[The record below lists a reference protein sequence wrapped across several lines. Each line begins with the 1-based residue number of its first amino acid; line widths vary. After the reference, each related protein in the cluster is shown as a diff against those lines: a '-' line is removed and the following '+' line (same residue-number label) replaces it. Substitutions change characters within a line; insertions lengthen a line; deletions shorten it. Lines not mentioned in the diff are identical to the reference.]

1 LFKQLFGKGIPGRV
15 TRSLMLLSF
24 LATLLGCPAVAYS
37 QSDPAIDLIRQLA
50 EDSFDSVS
58 IGAGY
63 AAMVDFAVSRDIS
76 SATFYPDQT
85 EGVVDPT
92 LKHSTFPFRHVFNPD
107 APGARPFLQGLF
119 AYQKLS
125 SGFDIE
131 PGEFIDSEWTTYGA
145 SLSGGFEIPLGENL
159 VVLPVISVGYGRLEN
174 RASFYGPISESLL
187 QPALSGEIFNWD
199 SNSVT
204 YGASIGMDYRRQLSR
219 FDIEVLAGVTH
230 NFIESVNAPNRFTDF
245 QGQATIFDLEINT
258 VHPTNWKIAGSPLA
272 IVGLF
277 GNTEF
282 FGPQREALGFSGFF
296 EAGLGLQVDISNK
309 GHKVKSLR
317 FGAKAI
323 IGPDVDGWGLILGYG
338 I

>member
-1 LFKQLFGKGIPGRV
+1 LFKQLYGTGVPGRI
-15 TRSLMLLSF
+15 TGSLMLLPW
-24 LATLLGCPAVAYS
+24 LATILGAPSVAHS
-37 QSDPAIDLIRQLA
+37 QSDPAIDVIRQLA

-76 SATFYPDQT
+76 SATFYPDAT
-85 EGVVDPT
+85 EGVLDPT

-119 AYQKLS
+119 AFQKLK
-125 SGFDIE
+125 SGFDSL
-131 PGEFIDSEWTTYGA
+131 PGESIESEWTTYGA
-145 SLSGGFEIPLGENL
+145 SVSGGFQIPLGENL
-159 VVLPVISVGYGRLEN
+159 IVLPVISVGYGRLEN
-174 RASFYGPISESLL
+174 RASFYGPISEGLL

-204 YGASIGMDYRRQLSR
+204 YGASVGMDYTRQLGR
-219 FDIEVLAGVTH
+219 FDIEVLAGLTH
-230 NFIESVNAPNRFTDF
+230 NFIESVNAPNTFTDF
-245 QGQATIFDLEINT
+245 QGQATVWDLEINT
-258 VHPTNWKIAGSPLA
+258 VHPTQWKIAGSPLA
-272 IVGLF
+272 IVGLL

-323 IGPDVDGWGLILGYG
+323 LGPDVTGWGLILGYG
-338 I
+338 M

>member
-1 LFKQLFGKGIPGRV
+1 MFKLLFGKGILGRV
-15 TRSLMLLSF
+15 TRSSMVLSL
-24 LATLLGCPAVAYS
+24 LATLLGCPIVAYS
-37 QSDPAIDLIRQLA
+37 QSGPAIDLVRQLA
-50 EDSFDSVS
+50 EENFDSVN

-76 SATFYPDQT
+76 SATFDPDPT

-92 LKHSTFPFRHVFNPD
+92 LKHSTLPFRHVFNPD

-119 AYQKLS
+119 AYQKLA
-125 SGFDIE
+125 SGFDTL
-131 PGEFIDSEWTTYGA
+131 PGEYIETEWTTYGA

-204 YGASIGMDYRRQLSR
+204 YGASIGMDYRRKLSR
-219 FDIEVLAGVTH
+219 FEIEVLAGLTH
-230 NFIESVNAPNRFTDF
+230 NFIESVNAPSKFTDF
-245 QGQATIFDLEINT
+245 QGQATVFDLEINT
-258 VHPTNWKIAGSPLA
+258 VHPTNWEIAGSPLA
-272 IVGLF
+272 IAGLF

-282 FGPQREALGFSGFF
+282 FGPQREALGSPAF
-296 EAGLGLQVDISNK
+296 
-309 GHKVKSLR
+309 LR
-317 FGAKAI
+317 RA
-323 IGPDVDGWGLILGYG
+323 WG
-338 I
+338 

>member
-1 LFKQLFGKGIPGRV
+1 MFKLLFGKGILGRV
-15 TRSLMLLSF
+15 TRSSMVLSL
-24 LATLLGCPAVAYS
+24 LATLLGCPIVAYS

-50 EDSFDSVS
+50 EENFDSVN

-76 SATFYPDQT
+76 SATFYPDPT

-92 LKHSTFPFRHVFNPD
+92 LKHSTLPFRHVFNPD

-119 AYQKLS
+119 AYQKLA
-125 SGFDIE
+125 SGFDTL
-131 PGEFIDSEWTTYGA
+131 PGESIESEWTTYGA

-159 VVLPVISVGYGRLEN
+159 IVLPVISVGYGRLEN

-204 YGASIGMDYRRQLSR
+204 YGASIGMDYRRKLSR
-219 FDIEVLAGVTH
+219 FEIEVLAGLTH
-230 NFIESVNAPNRFTDF
+230 NFIESVNAPSKFTDF
-245 QGQATIFDLEINT
+245 QGQATVFDLEINT
-258 VHPTNWKIAGSPLA
+258 VHPTNWEIAGSPLA

-282 FGPQREALGFSGFF
+282 FGPQREALGFAGFF
-296 EAGLGLQVDISNK
+296 EAGLGLELDISTR

-317 FGAKAI
+317 IGAKAI
-323 IGPDVDGWGLILGYG
+323 IGPDVDG
-338 I
+338 